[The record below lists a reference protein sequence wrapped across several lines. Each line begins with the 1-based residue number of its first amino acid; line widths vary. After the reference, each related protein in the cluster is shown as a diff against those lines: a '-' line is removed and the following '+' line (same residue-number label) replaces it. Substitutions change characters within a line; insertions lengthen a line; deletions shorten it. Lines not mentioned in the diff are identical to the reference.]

1 MDWPR
6 TLLWTCL
13 AYIAVR
19 IAVMEVRSRRGG
31 PRATREANDG
41 AADEA

>member
-6 TLLWTCL
+6 VLLWTCL

-19 IAVMEVRSRRGG
+19 IAVVEIRSSRAR
-31 PRATREANDG
+31 PRATGEGNDG
-41 AADEA
+41 VADEA